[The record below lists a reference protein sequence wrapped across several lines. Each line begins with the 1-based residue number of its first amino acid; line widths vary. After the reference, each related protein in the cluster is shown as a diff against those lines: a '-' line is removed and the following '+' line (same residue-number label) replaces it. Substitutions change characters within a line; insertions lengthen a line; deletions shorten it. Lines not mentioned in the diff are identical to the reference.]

1 MNAPR
6 YKRPESVLVVVYTQG
21 GEVLMLRRTRP
32 ADFWQSVTGSLR
44 WGESA
49 RQAALR
55 ELREETGIQ
64 AGSSLVD
71 MGHSERFSIKAAWRP
86 RYGPTVQ
93 YNREHWFALQLPSH
107 RLIRRNPEEHSE
119 HCWLPWP
126 KAAELA
132 TSWTNRDAILRLFG
146 ALPGIRGRA

>member
-64 AGSSLVD
+64 AGAALRD
-71 MGHSERFSIKAAWRP
+71 LQHSARFPIVAAWRQ
-86 RYGPTVQ
+86 RYGPGVHH
-93 YNREHWFALQLPSH
+93 NCEHWFALQLPGR
-107 RLIRRNPEEHSE
+107 RLIRRNPAEHTE

-126 KAAELA
+126 RAARLA
-132 TSWTNRDAILRLFG
+132 TSWTNRDAILSLFSG
-146 ALPGIRGRA
+146 